1 MKATDCYLVLYN
13 LLSCAGWL
21 YILNLT
27 VSSYMLNLEP
37 KYFWRQVGLKPFAV
51 GPVSFGGYGA
61 LQVIQSAAFLEV
73 LHVAIGLVPSSLFA
87 NIMQASS
94 RTASACFFA
103 QSHAMRFQVGSRLTL
118 VWAHTDR
125 SSASQAHFSL

>member
-21 YILNLT
+21 HILNLT
-27 VSSYMLNLEP
+27 VSCYLLDLAPSQLWKEL
-37 KYFWRQVGLKPFAV
+37 GTKPFSV
-51 GPVSFGGYGA
+51 GPISFGGYGA
-61 LQVIQSAAFLEV
+61 LHVIQSAAFLEV

-94 RTASACFFA
+94 RTPVQFPLS
-103 QSHAMRFQVGSRLTL
+103 
-118 VWAHTDR
+118 
-125 SSASQAHFSL
+125 